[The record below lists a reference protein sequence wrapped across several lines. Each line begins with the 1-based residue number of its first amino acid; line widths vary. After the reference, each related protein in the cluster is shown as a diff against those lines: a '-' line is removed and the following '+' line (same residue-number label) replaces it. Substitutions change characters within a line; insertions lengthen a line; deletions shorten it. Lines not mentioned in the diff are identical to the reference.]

1 MDFVE
6 LSIESLENLCKDWAS
21 EVKKEFNADL
31 VIYIAKGGYLVAKP
45 FSDIFNVPLVGV
57 KAERKG
63 NKVKD
68 LIMPLIVKLPNF
80 VLNILRK
87 IELKTNIHDKYTERN
102 IVLFEELNS
111 IDKNSIKNIL
121 IVDDSVDTGYTMKL
135 VVDKINEVF
144 EDVNVKTAAINVWKK
159 SGNIIKTN
167 FYLYEDTII
176 RTPMSKDSKEY
187 KRFLEIYIKEVL
199 GE

>member
-6 LSIESLENLCKDWAS
+6 LSIKSLENLCKNWAL

-45 FSDIFNVPLVGV
+45 FSDIFNVPLIGV

-187 KRFLEIYIKEVL
+187 KIFLKIYKEK
-199 GE
+199 

>member
-1 MDFVE
+1 M
-6 LSIESLENLCKDWAS
+6 
-21 EVKKEFNADL
+21 
-31 VIYIAKGGYLVAKP
+31 
-45 FSDIFNVPLVGV
+45 PLVGV

-111 IDKNSIKNIL
+111 VDKNSIKNIL

-187 KRFLEIYIKEVL
+187 KIFLKIYKEK
-199 GE
+199 

>member
-1 MDFVE
+1 MGFR
-6 LSIESLENLCKDWAS
+6 S
-21 EVKKEFNADL
+21 KKEFNADL

-111 IDKNSIKNIL
+111 VDKNSIK
-121 IVDDSVDTGYTMKL
+121 
-135 VVDKINEVF
+135 
-144 EDVNVKTAAINVWKK
+144 
-159 SGNIIKTN
+159 
-167 FYLYEDTII
+167 
-176 RTPMSKDSKEY
+176 
-187 KRFLEIYIKEVL
+187 IY
-199 GE
+199 

>member
-6 LSIESLENLCKDWAS
+6 LSIKSLENLCKDWAL

-111 IDKNSIKNIL
+111 VDKNSIKNIL

-167 FYLYEDTII
+167 FYLYEDLSLIHI
-176 RTPMSKDSKEY
+176 
-187 KRFLEIYIKEVL
+187 
-199 GE
+199 